1 MPKQSTTLAEIREVI
16 RERLIQEMEKTP
28 SDANAI
34 AFFVTDVI
42 RSEWGGCEGIYIP
55 KSDQLEER
63 DWKMWE
69 MFNGSN
75 YDEVGKA
82 FELTGRQV
90 RNRLRIIRPIAE
102 KREQAGLFD
111 SYLGSEGAAA

>member
-1 MPKQSTTLAEIREVI
+1 MPKASTTLTEIREKMIQDLVSEHNLSRGAAHSYAFTVI
-16 RERLIQEMEKTP
+16 AT
-28 SDANAI
+28 
-34 AFFVTDVI
+34 I
-42 RSEWGGCEGIYIP
+42 RREWGGCESLYIP
-55 KSDQLEER
+55 KSDELEER

-69 MFNGSN
+69 TFNGAN

-82 FELTGRQV
+82 FGLTGRQV

-111 SYLGSEGAAA
+111 TYLNEVPAA